1 MVATL
6 SHTPPPVVENFYQN
20 SFKQLS
26 MVQQKQVGL
35 LVGVAVADAAARPLN
50 GYTREE
56 VEAYL
61 KNMREETQGEGSV
74 PTVAAV
80 TENSV
85 LAFARVPPRGMMR
98 DDTEHGHK
106 GRSPAASSSQLNSP
120 STSLI
125 VHSFTYQ
132 LYFEML
138 RAMSSARGDFAVEYV
153 QERLVRVPTAMG
165 AQQTFAAEHA
175 SLLNTLCTLLGT
187 PAIYPYASDA
197 ALRSYLEPFIAFLTE
212 SPMPLQA
219 AGTDGGVIGQG
230 DGVSPAEASAA
241 ERAAVRDYTFS
252 VLGVVLRQL
261 QSNPHATRNAAFMAV
276 PDTAAV
282 FPEDV
287 QPFVP
292 STAAAPA
299 ETRTRLWKMQ
309 RYLATRAASVP
320 SGMAGSQW
328 LPQWLPQRC
337 TAADTVTVR
346 EALRIAQA
354 PVAFVQGVAQ
364 AIRLGGST
372 CQRAMLVGALLGAKL
387 GVRHIPMEW
396 LSATA
401 DHKAV
406 STMSLEVAQWSWNP
420 PHH

>member
-50 GYTREE
+50 GYSSEE

-61 KNMREETQGEGSV
+61 KNALEEAHATGSV
-74 PTVAAV
+74 RTAVAVA
-80 TENSV
+80 ESSA
-85 LAFARVPPRGMMR
+85 LAFARVPPRAMQQRGN
-98 DDTEHGHK
+98 TEHDSG
-106 GRSPAASSSQLNSP
+106 GRSPAASSSSRI
-120 STSLI
+120 SSSASLP

-138 RAMSSARGDFAVEYV
+138 RAMSSARGEFAVEYV
-153 QERLVRVPTAMG
+153 QERLVRAAAAVNEPK
-165 AQQTFAAEHA
+165 TFTAEHA
-175 SLLNTLCTLLGT
+175 SLLHTLCTLLAT

-197 ALRSYLEPFIAFLTE
+197 ALRGYLEPFVAFLTAF
-212 SPMPLQA
+212 SKPLQ
-219 AGTDGGVIGQG
+219 TDNA
-230 DGVSPAEASAA
+230 DGVTSDQADWVPPAEAAAAA

-261 QSNPHATRNAAFMAV
+261 QSNPDATRNAAFMAV
-276 PDTAAV
+276 PGTAAV

-292 STAAAPA
+292 PPVTASA
-299 ETRTRLWKMQ
+299 ETRARLSSVQRNLETRP
-309 RYLATRAASVP
+309 ASISSSAMV
-320 SGMAGSQW
+320 SSR
-328 LPQWLPQRC
+328 WLPQRC
-337 TAADTVTVR
+337 TAADAATVR
-346 EALRIAQA
+346 EGLRIAQV
-354 PVAFVQGVAQ
+354 PLTFSQGVAQ
-364 AIRLGGST
+364 AIRLGGPT

-387 GVRHIPMEW
+387 GARCIPLEW

>member
-50 GYTREE
+50 GYSREE

-61 KNMREETQGEGSV
+61 ENMREETQGTGSV

-80 TENSV
+80 TESSV
-85 LAFARVPPRGMMR
+85 LAFARVPPREMKMR

-106 GRSPAASSSQLNSP
+106 GRSPAASSSQLTSP

-125 VHSFTYQ
+125 DHSFTYQ

-138 RAMSSARGDFAVEYV
+138 HAMCSARGEFAVEYV
-153 QERLVRVPTAMG
+153 QERLARVPTAVG
-165 AQQTFAAEHA
+165 EQQTFAAEHA
-175 SLLNTLCTLLGT
+175 SLLHTLCTLLGT

-219 AGTDGGVIGQG
+219 TDADGGVSGQG
-230 DGVSPAEASAA
+230 DGVSPAEAAAA

-261 QSNPHATRNAAFMAV
+261 QSNPDATRNAAFMAV

-299 ETRTRLWKMQ
+299 ETRARLWKVQ
-309 RYLATRAASVP
+309 RYLATRAASVA
-320 SGMAGSQW
+320 SGMAGS
-328 LPQWLPQRC
+328 QWLPQRC